1 MSLQDDVAEM
11 AEAGMSDEQIQAYID
26 ANTPGPGP
34 TEFAPQGHDFSA
46 MNMVKNIP
54 SSGAQYVENMATA
67 IASPVETSK
76 AIGNLFLGAV
86 QKLYPGQQDAE
97 KYADAFVNAMKERYG
112 SLDDAKRTLENDPV
126 GLLGDVSSFLIPA
139 GALGKIAPASSMVR
153 KAGDVVSKTGAAV
166 DPLNI
171 VANPVISGGAKMIPQ
186 SRIANLYEHGL
197 QFGPSVPLQKRAP
210 IIRTA
215 LDEAIEPT
223 LKGLNKIDI
232 ITDSVNSQIDDLI
245 RAASSGEKI
254 PRSAL
259 YSNLQEL
266 RNRYGGVN
274 ISGGKNL
281 DDITKVAKDFDLHM
295 KDIGKKYLTAEDLQ
309 KFKKDVYK
317 EVKFDAGAQQAK
329 RVPDEAKK
337 AMARS
342 ARENIERIVPETR
355 DLNAREGRLLALKDA
370 IEGPAAKAKDAP
382 VLPLN
387 FQMKMITGAALGG
400 PTGAGIGFLAG
411 MMDKAK
417 NRGKLA
423 IAVHKIKNQGLF
435 DNMVNNSSTN
445 ALVRQALEQSGDF
458 QDELKKQKTGLFD

>member
-1 MSLQDDVAEM
+1 MSLQDDVTEM
-11 AEAGMSDEQIQAYID
+11 VEAGMSDEQIQAYIT

-34 TEFAPQGHDFSA
+34 SEFAPQGHDFNA
-46 MNMVKNIP
+46 MNMIKNVP

-67 IASPVETSK
+67 IASPVETAK

-86 QKLYPGQQDAE
+86 QKLYPGEQEAE
-97 KYADAFVNAMKERYG
+97 KYADAFANAMKERYG
-112 SLDDAKRTLENDPV
+112 SWDNAKRTLENDPV

-139 GALGKIAPASSMVR
+139 GAMGKLASANSMVR
-153 KAGDVVSKTGAAV
+153 KAGDITSKVGAAI

-171 VANPVISGGAKMIPQ
+171 VANPVISGGAKMVPQ

-223 LKGLNKIDI
+223 LKGLNKIDL
-232 ITDSVNSQIDDLI
+232 ITDSVNSQIDNLI
-245 RAASSGEKI
+245 KAASSGEKV
-254 PRSAL
+254 PRAAL

-266 RNRYGGVN
+266 RNKYGGVN

-281 DDITKVAKDFDLHM
+281 DDITEVARNFDLHM
-295 KDIGKKYLTAEDLQ
+295 EDIGKKYLTAEDLQ
-309 KFKKDVYK
+309 KFKKDLYQ
-317 EVKFDAGAQQAK
+317 EVRYDQSANTAR
-329 RVPDEAKK
+329 RVADETKK
-337 AMARS
+337 AMGRS

-355 DLNAREGRLLALKDA
+355 DLNAREGRLLSLKDA

-387 FQMKMITGAALGG
+387 FQLKMLLGG
-400 PTGAGIGFLAG
+400 VIGGGPGAGVGFLAG
-411 MMDKAK
+411 MLDKAK

-435 DNMVNNSSTN
+435 DNVVNNSSTN

-458 QDELKKQKTGLFD
+458 QDEIKKQKNGLFD